1 MSTYYNNNSF
11 SSYNVQRRERRFEA
25 RNRQSSSC
33 KLWNES
39 DSEVESADNICKN
52 FIKIKKF
59 FSMEKVN
66 RNEYDYPESESEHS
80 ERSSD
85 TIRNI
90 EEMYKEEKSE
100 TSSQT
105 GNIKN
110 SQNEFLSRKRREE
123 EVNTMFEENEDN
135 LEIYDEDSV
144 GPQPM
149 KIKIDEKDEQRIYA
163 RSGLRKDEAELY
175 AQFVQQGKRIP
186 RRGEVGLSS
195 EEINKYES
203 LGYVMSGTRHRRMN
217 LMRMKK
223 EQQLYTAEEK
233 RALAIYN
240 LEEQQRRERN
250 IINEM
255 KYMWQTKKD
264 ESDEEEE
271 INQNAQNKND
281 DEKENDQTK

>member
-1 MSTYYNNNSF
+1 
-11 SSYNVQRRERRFEA
+11 
-25 RNRQSSSC
+25 
-33 KLWNES
+33 
-39 DSEVESADNICKN
+39 
-52 FIKIKKF
+52 
-59 FSMEKVN
+59 MEKVN

-80 ERSSD
+80 EKSSD
-85 TIRNI
+85 TTRKM
-90 EEMYKEEKSE
+90 EEMYREDKSE

-105 GNIKN
+105 GKMKN
-110 SQNEFLSRKRREE
+110 SQIEFLARKRREE
-123 EVNTMFEENEDN
+123 EVNNNMFEENEEN

-271 INQNAQNKND
+271 INQNSQNKND
-281 DEKENDQTK
+281 DEKEKDQTK

>member
-85 TIRNI
+85 TIRKI

-110 SQNEFLSRKRREE
+110 SQNEFLARKHREE

-149 KIKIDEKDEQRIYA
+149 KIKIDEKDEQRD
-163 RSGLRKDEAELY
+163 K
-175 AQFVQQGKRIP
+175 
-186 RRGEVGLSS
+186 
-195 EEINKYES
+195 
-203 LGYVMSGTRHRRMN
+203 
-217 LMRMKK
+217 
-223 EQQLYTAEEK
+223 
-233 RALAIYN
+233 
-240 LEEQQRRERN
+240 
-250 IINEM
+250 
-255 KYMWQTKKD
+255 
-264 ESDEEEE
+264 
-271 INQNAQNKND
+271 
-281 DEKENDQTK
+281 